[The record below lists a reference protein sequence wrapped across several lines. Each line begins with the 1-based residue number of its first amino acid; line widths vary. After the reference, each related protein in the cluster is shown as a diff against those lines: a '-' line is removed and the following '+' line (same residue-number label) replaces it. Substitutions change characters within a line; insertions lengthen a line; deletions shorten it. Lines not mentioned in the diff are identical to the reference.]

1 MKKMNTLQK
10 LIVFFKCNSWLE
22 WMLTVVMVMCCAIT
36 VLGIVKYPMAEW
48 FQLIIL
54 PAFISGIMGVVV
66 SAWFTIKTEKE
77 KEKFELEVELDHLH
91 EQLLFSLVKATEIV
105 SNPLIENE
113 EKVRQLHGYF
123 MKQAD
128 TYRIEEANDELFQ
141 KYYKI
146 MKLDLEFISSL
157 ETGMTK
163 AKFID
168 QFNLKFDVCAKRHH
182 ALAEEVLDYRQIVF
196 QERRMKHWANKN
208 GRIIIK

>member
-1 MKKMNTLQK
+1 MITA
-10 LIVFFKCNSWLE
+10 
-22 WMLTVVMVMCCAIT
+22 VMVMCCVIT
-36 VLGIVKYPMAEW
+36 IIGIIQYPMEEW

-77 KEKFELEVELDHLH
+77 NEMLQLERELDHLH

-105 SNPLIENE
+105 SNPLINNE
-113 EKVRQLHGYF
+113 EVVRQLNGYF

-128 TYRIEEANDELFQ
+128 TYYIEKTNDELFQ

-146 MKLDLEFISSL
+146 LNMDLEFVSNL
-157 ETGMTK
+157 ETSMNKTK
-163 AKFID
+163 FVD
-168 QFNLKFDVCAKRHH
+168 QFNLKFDNCAKRHH
-182 ALAEEVLDYRQIVF
+182 EFAKEVYEYRQVVF
-196 QERRMKHWANKN
+196 RARRMKHWANKN